1 LGSEKLVRLMKT
13 HGRVETVAQISSAA
27 RQFREGAKA
36 AQREVVVLVPAVA
49 GVLFIDTQRKHLF
62 GVDAPVRIGCSLAL
76 IALGW
81 RFAQDVG
88 RALKPW
94 LFRKVEPATAGTISF
109 LIRLSLLGVALL
121 VAFWTAGVDLRAL
134 AVGGAFTAVILGIAA
149 QNTLGNLFAGLL
161 LLSARPFRV
170 GDRVRFQAG
179 GVGGRIEGVV
189 NSLGLLYVTLSQGAE
204 KLLVPNN
211 VAISAAVMPLH
222 EPTSVDLRARLKPD
236 VKPSELQ
243 SYLERNVTTATR
255 TEPAIH
261 VEEVDDTEVVMRI
274 EATPEADSDGPQ
286 LADEILAA
294 VGDVTGRRNGDAAGS
309 GGP

>member
-1 LGSEKLVRLMKT
+1 MN
-13 HGRVETVAQISSAA
+13 VETVAHRGSLAA
-27 RQFREGAKA
+27 RQFRERAKA
-36 AQREVVVLVPAVA
+36 ARREVLVLLPAVG
-49 GVLFIDTQRKHLF
+49 GVLFVDTQRKHLF
-62 GVDAPVRIGCSLAL
+62 GVDTSVRIACSLVL

-81 RFAQDVG
+81 RVAQDVG
-88 RALKPW
+88 NALRPW
-94 LFRKVEPATAGTISF
+94 LFRNVEAATAGTVSF
-109 LIRLSLLGVALL
+109 LIRLVLLTVAIL

-179 GVGGRIEGVV
+179 GVAGRIEGVV
-189 NSLGLLYVTLSQGAE
+189 SSLGLLYVTLTQGAE

-211 VAISAAVMPLH
+211 VAISAAVMPLR

-243 SYLERNVTTATR
+243 RYLERNVTTSTR
-255 TEPAIH
+255 DHPEIY
-261 VEEVDDTEVVMRI
+261 VEEVDDSEVVMRI
-274 EATPEADSDGPQ
+274 EATPEEHADGPR

-294 VGDVTGRRNGDAAGS
+294 VGEVTGRVGSSPSLAGR
-309 GGP
+309 G